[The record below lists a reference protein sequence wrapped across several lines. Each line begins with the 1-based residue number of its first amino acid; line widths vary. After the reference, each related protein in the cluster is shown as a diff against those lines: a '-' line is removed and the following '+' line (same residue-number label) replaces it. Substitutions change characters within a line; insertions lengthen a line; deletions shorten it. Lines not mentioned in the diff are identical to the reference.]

1 MYLYDFLPKTISMSV
16 ALKGVERLNVSWFT
30 GTKESW
36 ENCCRGAS
44 YNHLANF
51 LNIGPQKRQSVMV
64 TLFIII

>member
-1 MYLYDFLPKTISMSV
+1 MSV

-44 YNHLANF
+44 YNHMANF
-51 LNIGPQKRQSVMV
+51 QKRQSVKV
-64 TLFIII
+64 TLFIIIKSFLAKSCLLHDSLMIS